1 MPEIEKNKTVLK
13 IKFDEQSYYAV
24 INKLEKLLQQDCYM
38 GKIHLGEHKHRVLQ
52 RLTKGAY

>member
-24 INKLEKLLQQDCYM
+24 INKLEKLLHVVDYTT
-38 GKIHLGEHKHRVLQ
+38 
-52 RLTKGAY
+52 RLLYG